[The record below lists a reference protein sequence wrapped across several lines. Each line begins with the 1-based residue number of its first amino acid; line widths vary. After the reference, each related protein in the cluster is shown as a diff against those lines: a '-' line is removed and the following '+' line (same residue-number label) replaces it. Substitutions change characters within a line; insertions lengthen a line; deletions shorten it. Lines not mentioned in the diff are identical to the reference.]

1 MNSGGND
8 EGAASRWSRS
18 TVFPDM
24 WVDPDDDPR
33 EIESEA
39 VGERATLLEYLRKYR
54 LTLEMKCADLTAEQL
69 ACRSVPPSNMSLLGL
84 VRHLAD
90 GERYWFREVLAG
102 QDEGSVFWSDLDHDA
117 AFNEALPDPE
127 VVAEAWAVW
136 HAEVEF
142 AERFVAE
149 APNLDITGWHEYG
162 PRGREAI
169 PLRSVLVHM
178 IEEYARHCGHAD
190 LLRERVDGR
199 VGQ

>member
-1 MNSGGND
+1 
-8 EGAASRWSRS
+8 
-18 TVFPDM
+18 M
-24 WVDPDDDPR
+24 WVDPDEDPR
-33 EIESEA
+33 EVESEA
-39 VGERATLLEYLRKYR
+39 VGERATLVDYLRKYR

-102 QDEGSVFWSDLDHDA
+102 EDVGSIFWKESDRDA
-117 AFNEALPDPE
+117 AFNEAAPDPE
-127 VVAEAWAVW
+127 LVDEAWAAW
-136 HAEVEF
+136 RAEVEF

-149 APNLDITGWHEYG
+149 AASLDITGWHEYG

-169 PLRSVLVHM
+169 PLRSVLVHQ

-190 LLRERVDGR
+190 LLRECIDGR